1 MATLLLL
8 LTTLLHPAP
17 AGNPPPS
24 CGDTDDC
31 DGDGWTPADGD
42 CDDGVRQIY
51 PGSVEVCDGWD
62 NDCDG
67 WTDEGVQRR
76 WYPVGKDA
84 AACRVVNLWDAPVPG
99 TIYRCQQPV
108 GYVPACPRI

>member
-24 CGDTDDC
+24 CTADEDC
-31 DGDGWTPADGD
+31 DGDGWTPNDGD
-42 CDDGVRQIY
+42 CDDGEDWAF
-51 PGSVEVCDGWD
+51 PGNAEVCDGVD

-67 WTDEGVQRR
+67 LTDEGQRIPF
-76 WYPVGKDA
+76 YLPVKGGD
-84 AACRVVNLWDAPVPG
+84 ACRVVPQWGGLPG
-99 TIYRCQQPV
+99 ETVYRCQQPN